1 MNLLFINNLLKL
13 LCRIF
18 ISNEKY
24 NKFNY
29 KFKINYHQ

>member
-13 LCRIF
+13 GLQNF

-29 KFKINYHQ
+29 KFIKNYQ